1 MLHVIHAMQLQTT
14 FIIFP
19 SYKTDFL
26 TLPQFL
32 FSAHSFS
39 SSPLQNSTHT
49 PMRRRTQ
56 TFAFYPIFANYKNE
70 ATSDASTLAQHST
83 PCTAHAPSPPK
94 PFDKTPASWNNFKAE
109 SQTTGDCDSSMT
121 WSVTRACAKKIGMAG
136 LLQTMPIVQGGSP
149 FTRQA
154 PPGVIPPEPLFPTR
168 GRTLSS
174 FLF

>member
-19 SYKTDFL
+19 SYKTGFL

-32 FSAHSFS
+32 FFATPIFLLTLAEL
-39 SSPLQNSTHT
+39 PP
-49 PMRRRTQ
+49 PMRQRTQ

-121 WSVTRACAKKIGMAG
+121 WSVTRACAKKNRHGRI
-136 LLQTMPIVQGGSP
+136 
-149 FTRQA
+149 A
-154 PPGVIPPEPLFPTR
+154 PNHADCSRGIPLHEASASW
-168 GRTLSS
+168 GYSA
-174 FLF
+174 